1 MNVSNRVII
10 AVILIIAL
18 AFVSESFRHADND
31 EVIINPEPWDHSPI
45 TVYIDN
51 ETVPE
56 HYSPTY
62 REDVENALTYWE
74 SGGNGQLTYEVDFE
88 IVHGG
93 SADIVIIWTDNL
105 EEDVGVKN
113 GV

>member
-1 MNVSNRVII
+1 MYPK
-10 AVILIIAL
+10 
-18 AFVSESFRHADND
+18 SFRHADND

-62 REDVENALTYWE
+62 REDVENALTGKVAATGNLHMKLIFE
-74 SGGNGQLTYEVDFE
+74 SFTVAVL
-88 IVHGG
+88 I
-93 SADIVIIWTDNL
+93 
-105 EEDVGVKN
+105 
-113 GV
+113 